1 MMTEKAIW
9 ARTYRHIFPETN
21 SLNPFQYTQ
30 NSRQKTD
37 NHVRIKPPC
46 SRNAM
51 VKLAHNSATLSSTTT
66 SVFRAHTMASN
77 GGGGEGNRSD
87 GVKDFKLS
95 LSSSLMIQRGDI
107 TMWSVN
113 GTSDAI
119 VNAANEKMLGGGG
132 VDGAIHRAAG
142 PELGAAC
149 YTVPEVRPGIRCPK
163 GEAKITPAFQLPVF
177 HVIHVVGPVYHVDNH
192 PEVTLRNAY
201 RNCLK
206 LAKEN
211 KIEYIAFPAISCGAY
226 GYPYDQAAGIAISTV
241 MESDG
246 DFKEVHFVLFED
258 DVYDAWLNKAN
269 ALL

>member
-1 MMTEKAIW
+1 
-9 ARTYRHIFPETN
+9 
-21 SLNPFQYTQ
+21 
-30 NSRQKTD
+30 
-37 NHVRIKPPC
+37 
-46 SRNAM
+46 
-51 VKLAHNSATLSSTTT
+51 
-66 SVFRAHTMASN
+66 MASK
-77 GGGGEGNRSD
+77 GGGGEGNRGD

-95 LSSSLMIQRGDI
+95 LSSSLKIQRGDI

-132 VDGAIHRAAG
+132 VDGAVHRAAG
-142 PELGAAC
+142 PELRRAC

-163 GEAKITPAFQLPVF
+163 GEARITPAFQLPVF
-177 HVIHVVGPVYHVDNH
+177 HVIHAVGPVYHVDNH

-226 GYPYDQAAGIAISTV
+226 GYPYDEAAAIAISTI
-241 MESDG
+241 MELDG

-258 DVYDAWLNKAN
+258 DIYDAWLNKAN

>member
-1 MMTEKAIW
+1 
-9 ARTYRHIFPETN
+9 
-21 SLNPFQYTQ
+21 
-30 NSRQKTD
+30 
-37 NHVRIKPPC
+37 
-46 SRNAM
+46 
-51 VKLAHNSATLSSTTT
+51 
-66 SVFRAHTMASN
+66 MASN
-77 GGGGEGNRSD
+77 SGGRGGNRGD

-95 LSSSLMIQRGDI
+95 LSSSLKIQRGDI

-149 YTVPEVRPGIRCPK
+149 CAFPEVRPGIHCPK
-163 GEAKITPAFQLPVF
+163 GELPVF

-192 PEVTLRNAY
+192 PEVILRNAY

-211 KIEYIAFPAISCGAY
+211 MIEYIAFPAISCGAY
-226 GYPYDQAAGIAISTV
+226 GYPYDEAASVAISTL
-241 MESDG
+241 MELDG
-246 DFKEVHFVLFED
+246 DFKEFFFFFFIKEETLIHWINIIHSSHEEKSR
-258 DVYDAWLNKAN
+258 Y
-269 ALL
+269 